1 MGLFG
6 SKKKI
11 YVSSSVNKIVDDGAP
26 RSTFMQEA
34 IVSSTLLGDPKA
46 SVSDSILNAHL
57 QGPRTRLRNMFTWAK
72 ANYDYAIPSARID
85 YNEVIDNDAV
95 AAQIL
100 SEVYFD
106 AAGTTIS
113 VTETFIDTA
122 DEAYYAEHFIFEN
135 RPELAGVDWAA
146 DFDASSGDIWIQYP
160 NGTEYPLGTPISS
173 EAFTPSG
180 FNSSNR
186 VLVAYYNRTD
196 GSGSHPTRVFI
207 YVIGSGNSALDNY
220 SSTLPVGEPKEFY
233 PVLPIRIDNVSVFD
247 GGSPALTKEDDIRK
261 AYKKAFGGDIDE
273 LIGEI
278 DANENVG
285 DIDYAYMVFGCSL
298 NTKSKWEKQ
307 YIFDF
312 FRSLADY
319 QGTGSTAYSE
329 YQQANNANGYQ
340 EETYR
345 DGSFNI
351 NVGAASTAT
360 TSQNLQVNT
369 LRLTLPGSSFLG
381 NFDMS
386 ITWGD
391 ISETRHTGVIE
402 QNAKP
407 GDTILTTGGQYQRRV
422 DQELLNAIRVSTSTV
437 DEIII
442 KKQIS
447 KTEYIELVIKGLE
460 HKNLIYQGK
469 SVDITGAEALLDN
482 EPSGFVIP
490 LHEPTLRAMGIV
502 RATEIARESFILVF
516 NSYQVVKQKWYQTG
530 LFKFILAVVIAI
542 VVAIITVVTAGTGTG
557 PAAAGGAGLL
567 GTAASVG
574 AFLGFQGL
582 LAVAIGAAVN
592 AIAAMIVVQL
602 ISVVAT
608 QLFGERIG
616 RIIASV
622 AAVAISFGMGPNGF
636 SVSNFSTNIANIGT
650 IDKLAA
656 LTSATADIASI
667 IQQGKIEDIQI
678 EIAQLEEDYQ
688 DEMDRL
694 KEQWETFG
702 FGTNIFDPLMLTDF
716 SDPLSQMGENFTPMS
731 FLGES
736 TDEFIGRTLMTGSDL
751 IDLSQAMVSDFVD
764 ATLTLP

>member
-1 MGLFG
+1 MSLFG

-72 ANYDYAIPSARID
+72 ANFDYAIPAARID
-85 YNEVIDNDAV
+85 YNEVIDNTAV
-95 AAQIL
+95 AAEIL
-100 SEVYFD
+100 TEVYSD
-106 AAGTTIS
+106 AANTTVD

-122 DEAYYAEHFIFEN
+122 DEAYYAEQFIFEN
-135 RPELAGVDWAA
+135 RPELADVEWAA
-146 DFDASSGDIWIQYP
+146 DFDASTGEIWIQYP
-160 NGTEYPLGTPISS
+160 QGTEYPVGTPISS
-173 EAFTPSG
+173 EAFTPSN
-180 FNSSNR
+180 FDSSNR
-186 VLVAYYNRTD
+186 VLVAYYNRVE
-196 GSGSHPTRVFI
+196 GSTLHPTRVYI
-207 YVIGSGNSALDNY
+207 YTIGSGNAALDNY
-220 SSTLPVGEPKEFY
+220 SSTLPIGEPKEFY

-247 GGSPALTKEDDIRK
+247 NKSPALDKEADIRK

-273 LIGEI
+273 LISEI
-278 DANENVG
+278 DSNENVA

-312 FRSLADY
+312 FRSLANY
-319 QGTGSTAYSE
+319 QGTSSTAYSE
-329 YQQANNANGYQ
+329 YQAANNANGYQ
-340 EETYR
+340 EESFR

-351 NVGAASTAT
+351 NVNALNIAVR
-360 TSQNLQVNT
+360 SQNLPANT
-369 LRLTLPGSSFLG
+369 LRLTVPGSAYLG
-381 NFDMS
+381 AFDMS
-386 ITWGD
+386 ITWSD
-391 ISETRHTGVIE
+391 ISEARYTGVIE
-402 QNAKP
+402 QDAKT

-422 DQELLNAIRVSTSTV
+422 DQDLLNAIRVSTSTV

-460 HKNLIYQGK
+460 HKNLIYKGK
-469 SVDITGAEALLDN
+469 SVDITGAEALSDN

-490 LHEPTLRAMGIV
+490 LHEPTLRGMGIV

-530 LFKFILAVVIAI
+530 LFKFILAIVIAI

-602 ISVVAT
+602 VAAVAT

-616 RIIASV
+616 QIV
-622 AAVAISFGMGPNGF
+622 AAVTSMAISLGMGPGGF
-636 SVSNFSTNIANIGT
+636 STANFSTNLANLGS

-656 LTSATADIASI
+656 MTSVTADIATI
-667 IQQGKIEDIQI
+667 IQQGRIEDIQVEI
-678 EIAQLEEDYQ
+678 EELQ
-688 DEMDRL
+688 DEYEDEVKRL
-694 KEQWETFG
+694 QEQWESLG
-702 FGTNIFDPLMLTDF
+702 FGNSVFDPLMLTDF
-716 SDPLSQMGENFTPMS
+716 SDPLSQMGDS
-731 FLGES
+731 FIAPSFIGETS
-736 TDEFIGRTLMTGSDL
+736 DQFIGRTLMTGSDL
-751 IDLSQAMVSDFVD
+751 IELSQSMVSDFVD